1 MEEKRE
7 QKDKNIKY
15 TITKEIFDHLY
26 DMLRHEDEKANRI
39 LGAMAFITVAA
50 AALSIPFFEGKI
62 GTGLKFFNLGL
73 GLFLFFIFLIL
84 IAIGTLFLL
93 SALGPLLHIT
103 TDFVEP
109 SERKK
114 KLRVRSLLYFENITG
129 ITIEEWTKFFR
140 ETDEDDFYEKI
151 CNDHIIKSYTLAN
164 RTKYKAKCI
173 KSSKIFYR
181 FSLIVLC
188 LFVLSGFCVSFNS
201 FFYWA
206 FIILAAAFL
215 EWSVEYYLMPQ
226 KELKK
231 KAIPFIILAFLFALM
246 SLIFFNSCLY

>member
-7 QKDKNIKY
+7 QKDKNTKY

-39 LGAMAFITVAA
+39 LGAMAFITIAA
-50 AALSIPFFEGKI
+50 AALAIPFFEGKI
-62 GTGLKFFNLGL
+62 GTDLNFFNLSF
-73 GLFLFFIFLIL
+73 GLFLFFAFLIL
-84 IAIGTLFLL
+84 ITTGTLFLL
-93 SALGPLLHIT
+93 AALGPLLHIT

-114 KLRVRSLLYFENITG
+114 KLRVPSLLDFQKITG
-129 ITIEEWTKFFR
+129 TTIEEWTRFFR
-140 ETDEDDFYEKI
+140 EADEDDFYEKI
-151 CNDHIIKSYTLAN
+151 CNDHILKSYTLAN

-173 KSSKIFYR
+173 RSSKIFYR

-188 LFVLSGFCVSFNS
+188 LFVLSGFCVDFNS
-201 FFYWA
+201 FLHWT

-215 EWSVEYYLMPQ
+215 EWSIEYYLMPQ

-231 KAIPFIILAFLFALM
+231 KAFPFIILAFLFALI
-246 SLIFFNSCLY
+246 SFIFFSSCLY